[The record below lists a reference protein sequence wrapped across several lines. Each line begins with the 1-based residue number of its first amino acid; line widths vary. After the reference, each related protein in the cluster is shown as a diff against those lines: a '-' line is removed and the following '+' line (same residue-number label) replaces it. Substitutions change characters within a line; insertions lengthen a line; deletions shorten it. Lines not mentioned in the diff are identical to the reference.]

1 MMRMYEFMSAGGN
14 VITLDLEKIFW
25 AKTNYPKNTL
35 TVHFGKFSED
45 LSVECVDF
53 PTAQA
58 LVDDISKR
66 KEAYHASEN
75 KKFENGE
82 EK

>member
-1 MMRMYEFMSAGGN
+1 MYEFMSASGN
-14 VITLDLEKIFW
+14 VVTLDLEKVYW

-35 TVHFGKFSED
+35 LVHFGKISED

-58 LVDDISKR
+58 LVDDISKK
-66 KEAYHASEN
+66 KEAYHASEQ
-75 KKFENGE
+75 KKINLGE
-82 EK
+82 

>member
-1 MMRMYEFMSAGGN
+1 MRMYEFMSAGGN
-14 VITLDLEKIFW
+14 VITLDLDKIFW

-58 LVDDISKR
+58 LVDDISKN

>member
-1 MMRMYEFMSAGGN
+1 MRMYEFMSASGN
-14 VITLDLEKIFW
+14 VVTLDLEKVYW

-35 TVHFGKFSED
+35 MVHFGKFSED

-58 LVDDISKR
+58 LVDDISKK
-66 KEAYHASEN
+66 KEAYHASFEN
-75 KKFENGE
+75 KLGE
-82 EK
+82 

>member
-1 MMRMYEFMSAGGN
+1 MRMYEFMSASGN
-14 VITLDLEKIFW
+14 VVTLDLEKVYW

-58 LVDDISKR
+58 LADDISKK

-75 KKFENGE
+75 KLGE
-82 EK
+82 

>member
-1 MMRMYEFMSAGGN
+1 MRMYEFMSAGGN
-14 VITLDLEKIFW
+14 VITLDLDKIFW

-66 KEAYHASEN
+66 KEAYHASFEN

>member
-1 MMRMYEFMSAGGN
+1 MRMYEFMSAGGN
-14 VITLDLEKIFW
+14 VITLDLDKIFW

-58 LVDDISKR
+58 FVDDISK
-66 KEAYHASEN
+66 KKGAYHASEN